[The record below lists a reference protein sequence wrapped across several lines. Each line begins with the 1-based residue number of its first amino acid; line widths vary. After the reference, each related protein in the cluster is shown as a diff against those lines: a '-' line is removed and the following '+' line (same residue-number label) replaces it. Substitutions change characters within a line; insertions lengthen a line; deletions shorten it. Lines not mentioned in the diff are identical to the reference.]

1 MRWLDSISDSVDT
14 SLSKLWEIGED
25 KEAWCAAVHGVRK
38 SQTQLSDWKTTT
50 TIKLSGSKL
59 SNFCTN
65 TLNWMK
71 KENTSKFEGPS

>member
-1 MRWLDSISDSVDT
+1 MNLGILHKTV
-14 SLSKLWEIGED
+14 KD

-38 SQTQLSDWKTTT
+38 SQTQLSDWTTT
-50 TIKLSGSKL
+50 TIKLLGSKL